1 MNKFMSIITTIL
13 GAIGAFLLL
22 VIRNKN
28 KELEKKDDEIKRQTS
43 RAEQEKFRAEGE
55 TEAKNVAS
63 SIAGASE
70 SDIDRMLLEQNAV
83 RDRLPGD

>member
-43 RAEQEKFRAEGE
+43 RADQQEFIATEE
-55 TEAKNVAS
+55 TASKNSAS
-63 SIAGASE
+63 SIASSSE
-70 SDIDRMLLEQNAV
+70 SDNDKLLEQYKGY
-83 RDRLPGD
+83 RD